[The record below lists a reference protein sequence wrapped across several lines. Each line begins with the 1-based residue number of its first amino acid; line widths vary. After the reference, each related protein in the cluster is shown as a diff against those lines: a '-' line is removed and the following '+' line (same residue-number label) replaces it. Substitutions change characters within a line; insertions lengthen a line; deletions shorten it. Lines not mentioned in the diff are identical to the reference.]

1 MRVYGPAPVRKYR
14 NRVAGHTHRAER
26 GTTYQLLDGTGH
38 GIVRANA
45 A

>member
-14 NRVAGHTHRAER
+14 NRMAGHTHTA
-26 GTTYQLLDGTGH
+26 GTVATHQLVDGTDQ

-45 A
+45 V

>member
-14 NRVAGHTHRAER
+14 NREAGHTHRAETV
-26 GTTYQLLDGTGH
+26 TTHQLVDGIGQ

-45 A
+45 V